1 MSPSKLPRLR
11 RFSQILFFGL
21 FLLHLLN
28 TEYRGSLKAVSG
40 DIRLPIPYPGIFL
53 LSDPLVALLN
63 ALSTRALYEGLLWSL
78 TILIPTLFLG
88 RFFCGWICPLGTLN
102 HFFSNWKS
110 EKKRGLQLI
119 ETNRYKGWQRTKYYI
134 LVVLLVASLF
144 GVTTLALMDPISLLI
159 RSLTTSVLP
168 ALNLASNSLL
178 NSLYGSNS
186 SFLAAMGHLLQ
197 AVLSAT
203 ILSFKQPHFRQGF
216 FLGLIL
222 ILLLALNLRVTRFW
236 CRALC
241 PLGALLGT
249 LSRFSIL
256 GMEKAS
262 ENCDEC
268 NQCLLHCQG
277 GDDPIPGAKWRKAE
291 CHLCFN
297 CLAECPRNGLK
308 FKFFPGMVATTT
320 GPQLQRRKVMAS
332 VAAGVALL
340 PVLRAT
346 TGFSTEPNPRLI
358 RPPGSLDE
366 SNFLARCV
374 RCGECMKVCPNNAIH
389 PALTQAGIEGL
400 WSPVVVPRIG
410 YCEPSCNLC
419 SQVCPTGAIW
429 KISQAEKAWLPAS
442 QKPGVK
448 PNRIGTA
455 FYDRGRCLPWAM
467 ATECIVCEEWCP
479 TSPKAVY
486 LENVEVVNAQGVR
499 RSVRQPHVD
508 PERCV
513 GCGACEFAC
522 PVKDQPAVYVT
533 SIGESRSRSNQ
544 ILLRQVAKG

>member
-78 TILIPTLFLG
+78 TLLIPTLFLG

-186 SFLAAMGHLLQ
+186 GFLGTIGHTLQ

-222 ILLLALNLRVTRFW
+222 ILLLSVT
-236 CRALC
+236 
-241 PLGALLGT
+241 
-249 LSRFSIL
+249 
-256 GMEKAS
+256 KA
-262 ENCDEC
+262 
-268 NQCLLHCQG
+268 
-277 GDDPIPGAKWRKAE
+277 
-291 CHLCFN
+291 
-297 CLAECPRNGLK
+297 
-308 FKFFPGMVATTT
+308 
-320 GPQLQRRKVMAS
+320 
-332 VAAGVALL
+332 
-340 PVLRAT
+340 
-346 TGFSTEPNPRLI
+346 
-358 RPPGSLDE
+358 
-366 SNFLARCV
+366 
-374 RCGECMKVCPNNAIH
+374 
-389 PALTQAGIEGL
+389 
-400 WSPVVVPRIG
+400 
-410 YCEPSCNLC
+410 
-419 SQVCPTGAIW
+419 
-429 KISQAEKAWLPAS
+429 
-442 QKPGVK
+442 
-448 PNRIGTA
+448 
-455 FYDRGRCLPWAM
+455 PW
-467 ATECIVCEEWCP
+467 V
-479 TSPKAVY
+479 
-486 LENVEVVNAQGVR
+486 
-499 RSVRQPHVD
+499 
-508 PERCV
+508 
-513 GCGACEFAC
+513 
-522 PVKDQPAVYVT
+522 
-533 SIGESRSRSNQ
+533 
-544 ILLRQVAKG
+544 